1 VIGVSGVRGRV
12 GGGLTPEVM
21 ARLAASHGAALLA
34 RAGAAGSRRVV
45 VGRDSRTSGPML
57 RHAAVAGLLSVGCD
71 VLDLGLAPTPT
82 VLLAVRLL
90 DAAGGLVVTASHN
103 PIDWNAAKLVSSRGV
118 FLTAAEGAAVLEQH
132 RAGGP
137 ARAAW
142 DAVGAAAEGEGMLD
156 RHVRRILAA
165 PEVDPELV
173 RSRTFHVVLD
183 ACHGVGALLLV
194 PLLRELGCR
203 IDELHAE
210 PTGLFPRDPE
220 PVPANLVE
228 LGEEVRARGADLG
241 LAVDPDG
248 DRLALVDE
256 TGEPLGEDLTLAL
269 AVERVLGVRG
279 ERSRAASAGDGPG
292 PGARADGAR
301 PAVVT
306 NLSTSRVVEDAAARG
321 GAALVRTRVGE
332 IHVVERMLELG
343 SVIGGEGNG
352 GVVYP
357 AVHPTR
363 DAGAAAALALSLLAR
378 EGGVLSA
385 AAASFPRYAIV
396 KRTVPLARAGAVDAA
411 GVEAHLRACGPSG
424 PSVDRTDGVR
434 FDWPAER
441 AWLHVRAS
449 GTEPVARIIA
459 EAPAADE
466 AARLAALAEPAVRGA
481 VRTTSTGAAHPALAG
496 SG

>member
-1 VIGVSGVRGRV
+1 
-12 GGGLTPEVM
+12 
-21 ARLAASHGAALLA
+21 
-34 RAGAAGSRRVV
+34 
-45 VGRDSRTSGPML
+45 
-57 RHAAVAGLLSVGCD
+57 
-71 VLDLGLAPTPT
+71 
-82 VLLAVRLL
+82 
-90 DAAGGLVVTASHN
+90 
-103 PIDWNAAKLVSSRGV
+103 
-118 FLTAAEGAAVLEQH
+118 
-132 RAGGP
+132 
-137 ARAAW
+137 
-142 DAVGAAAEGEGMLD
+142 
-156 RHVRRILAA
+156 
-165 PEVDPELV
+165 
-173 RSRTFHVVLD
+173 
-183 ACHGVGALLLV
+183 
-194 PLLRELGCR
+194 
-203 IDELHAE
+203 
-210 PTGLFPRDPE
+210 
-220 PVPANLVE
+220 VPANLVE
-228 LGEEVRARGADLG
+228 LGERVGACGADLG

-269 AVERVLGVRG
+269 AVERVLGVRA
-279 ERSRAASAGDGPG
+279 ERSRTAA
-292 PGARADGAR
+292 ADGGPRVRSDAAP

-378 EGGVLSA
+378 DGRVLSA

-411 GVEAHLRACGPSG
+411 GVEAHVLACGPPG
-424 PSVDRTDGVR
+424 ASVDRTDGVR

-449 GTEPVARIIA
+449 GTEPIARIIA

-496 SG
+496 TG